1 MLIFTEVI
9 GLIITIIC
17 KSVINENKSLS
28 YSKKFKF
35 KELLVIYILLIIT
48 VIHMMIYY
56 HIQLYNFLI
65 YIFITLQILT
75 IEGKINERKIK
86 KQVLGDSFI

>member
-9 GLIITIIC
+9 GMIITIIY
-17 KSVINENKSLS
+17 KPVINENKSLS
-28 YSKKFKF
+28 HSKKFKF

-48 VIHMMIYY
+48 VIHMLIYY

-65 YIFITLQILT
+65 YIFITLQILM
-75 IEGKINERKIK
+75 IEGKKNEK
-86 KQVLGDSFI
+86 KTKRQNLNNGFI

>member
-48 VIHMMIYY
+48 VIHMMVYY

-75 IEGKINERKIK
+75 IEGKINERKTK
-86 KQVLGDSFI
+86 RQNLNNGFI